1 MSEQLFHV
9 GIKALVRN
17 EHGEILL
24 VGSRGSGSS
33 ARHLDLPGGRME
45 PNETFLQTLDRE
57 LLEEIGLSYIGEP
70 KMLTTTLARIQI
82 LDPQGP
88 RALLL
93 VIYAVTLADGTMAL
107 GDEEEVSAW
116 FSPSDAAE
124 KLRFKYDETFCTQ
137 IATLGEVR

>member
-17 EHGEILL
+17 ERGEILL
-24 VGSRGSGSS
+24 VGSRGSGSKPS
-33 ARHLDLPGGRME
+33 HFDLPGGRME

-57 LLEEIGLSYIGEP
+57 LLEEIGISYRGEP
-70 KMLTTTLARIQI
+70 TMITTTLARIQI

-93 VIYAVTLADGTMAL
+93 IVYAVTLKEGTITL
-107 GDEEEVSAW
+107 GDEEEVSTW
-116 FSPSDAAE
+116 LSPVEAAE
-124 KLRFKYDETFCTQ
+124 KLRFKYDDVFCSQ
-137 IATLGEVR
+137 IVTLGESI